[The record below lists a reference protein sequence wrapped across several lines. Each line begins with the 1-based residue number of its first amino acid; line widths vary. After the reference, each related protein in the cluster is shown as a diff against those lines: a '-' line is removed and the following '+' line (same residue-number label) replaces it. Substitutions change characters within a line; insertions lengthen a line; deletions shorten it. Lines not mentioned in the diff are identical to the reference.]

1 MIDRGQWQVAGS
13 APEVY
18 ERDLVPAVFGPWAQ
32 VVVDFADLRSGD
44 RVLDVACGTGVVA
57 RVAAERVGERGA
69 VAAADLNPG
78 MLAVARSLPA
88 PRGATVEWRQADAL
102 ELPFADQAFDAVFC
116 QLGLQ
121 FFADRAAALRE
132 MRRVLRPGGHVVVM
146 VWRAIDQSPGF
157 AVLAAALERHIGL
170 DASSIMR
177 APFSLGDP
185 EELSSLITDGGFE
198 ALDLRAETG
207 AVRFA
212 SVERFVASYVAG
224 SPLAAPVAAAAPQAR
239 DALLA
244 EVVAKLEQF
253 VGGDELKF
261 PIEAYLARARTPTSS
276 VPFV

>member
-1 MIDRGQWQVAGS
+1 MIDQTSWQVAGN

-32 VVVDFADLRSGD
+32 VVVDFADLQSGD

-57 RVAAERVGERGA
+57 RLAAERVGERGTVVA
-69 VAAADLNPG
+69 VDLNSG

-102 ELPFADQAFDAVFC
+102 ELPFADRAFDDVLC

-121 FFADRAAALRE
+121 FFADRVAALRE
-132 MRRVLRPGGHVVVM
+132 MCRVLRPDGRVVVM
-146 VWRAIDQSPGF
+146 VWRPIERSSGF
-157 AVLAAALERHIGL
+157 AVLAAALERHIGP

-177 APFSLGDP
+177 APFSLGDA
-185 EELSSLITDGGFE
+185 EELSSLVGAGGFE

-207 AVRFA
+207 GVRFP

-224 SPLAAPVAAAAPQAR
+224 SPLAGPVAAAPAEAR
-239 DALLA
+239 GALLA
-244 EVVAKLEQF
+244 EVVAKLRQF
-253 VGGDELKF
+253 GREELEF
-261 PIEAYLARARTPTSS
+261 PIEAHLARARRPAA
-276 VPFV
+276 PERA